1 YPKKDLV
8 GIEKSRRFVF
18 PFGCDGGRFFFGRR
32 RGGMV
37 DKQGRI
43 SEVGQKN
50 EAGHDPAFAS

>member
-1 YPKKDLV
+1 MDLV